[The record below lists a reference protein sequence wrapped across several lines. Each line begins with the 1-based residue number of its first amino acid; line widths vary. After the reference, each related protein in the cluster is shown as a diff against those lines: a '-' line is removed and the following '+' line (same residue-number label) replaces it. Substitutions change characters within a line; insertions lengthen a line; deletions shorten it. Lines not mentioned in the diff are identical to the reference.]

1 MTSSQHRKMTKTNT
15 FLTMG
20 CLTMAMLTACSH
32 IDEDERLIYVEPAN
46 AQRVVLVEDFTG
58 QKCINCPNATDILHD
73 IMTAYGEANI
83 IPVAI
88 HCGPYGLTTAA
99 GLVTEAGKTYWETF
113 FSDTQGQ
120 PVAKINRG
128 AANDDY
134 KNYWAKAIAS
144 ELSRPT
150 NVTLNVKASYME
162 EGRQLQVDISALGTA
177 GENQKLQLWLL
188 EDSIVATLALPT
200 GGTDRQYVHNH
211 VLREALNGN
220 WGEPITFAE
229 DTVRIQK
236 HYTINEKYKAKDCY
250 LVAFTYNGNG
260 VTQAARTKAFA
271 TEDE

>member
-1 MTSSQHRKMTKTNT
+1 
-15 FLTMG
+15 
-20 CLTMAMLTACSH
+20 MLTACSH

-134 KNYWAKAIAS
+134 KNYWAQAIAS

-162 EGRQLQVDISALGTA
+162 E
-177 GENQKLQLWLL
+177 
-188 EDSIVATLALPT
+188 
-200 GGTDRQYVHNH
+200 
-211 VLREALNGN
+211 
-220 WGEPITFAE
+220 
-229 DTVRIQK
+229 
-236 HYTINEKYKAKDCY
+236 
-250 LVAFTYNGNG
+250 
-260 VTQAARTKAFA
+260 
-271 TEDE
+271 